1 MDRSWF
7 QLYRA
12 ELSLRPLEEE
22 KMLGGTGRAEP
33 GLAVIVPFE
42 REAPGGIS
50 HCQSVCDH
58 RNQKLT
64 AIGGAD

>member
-7 QLYRA
+7 QLHRA
-12 ELSLRPLEEE
+12 ELSPQPLEEE
-22 KMLGGTGRAEP
+22 EMLGGTGCAEP

-64 AIGGAD
+64 EIRGGD